1 MEEFGFFHPDRGY
14 WQAISEPSQ
23 DILDS
28 YPDGTVRVPL
38 KPGAGYEWIG
48 GEWVADEAPE

>member
-1 MEEFGFFHPDRGY
+1 MEEVGFFHPDRGY

-38 KPGAGYEWIG
+38 KPGDGYEWIG
-48 GEWVADEAPE
+48 GEWVAPEAPE